1 MSMETVQTL
10 TLQAMCLISLGRGS
24 AAWMKIGTAIR
35 MAQGMELQRQAISD
49 HASSPLKVNLARQCT
64 LALYAMDRF
73 SVCGSNRPMMI
84 SDDWVQG
91 SRQSSDRSGL
101 SAFTRLDQPSFRN
114 TDQGQVIHDLFADIL
129 RLLGQSTR
137 YLQKGGVQGDS
148 HFPWHQHSI
157 LSKLVGEL
165 TEWKTR
171 VDAAIPFHTLDYSN
185 SINVN
190 WLCLSWFSYHAILV
204 RLYRQF
210 LPLIM
215 VENASDYTSDAWQKE
230 TSRKCVEHAI
240 KIAELC
246 DEATGHG
253 YSWPFFTSYAHLPC
267 LIYCDLSI
275 NSPKGFA
282 SHPQL
287 RYSYTPNT
295 TIS

>member
-1 MSMETVQTL
+1 
-10 TLQAMCLISLGRGS
+10 
-24 AAWMKIGTAIR
+24 MKIGTAIR

-91 SRQSSDRSGL
+91 SRQPSDQSGL
-101 SAFTRLDQPSFRN
+101 SALTRLDQPSFRN

-171 VDAAIPFHTLDYSN
+171 VDAAIPFRTLDYSN

-215 VENASDYTSDAWQKE
+215 VENASDYTSDPWQKE

-240 KIAELC
+240 KMAELC

-267 LIYCDLSI
+267 LIYRDLSI